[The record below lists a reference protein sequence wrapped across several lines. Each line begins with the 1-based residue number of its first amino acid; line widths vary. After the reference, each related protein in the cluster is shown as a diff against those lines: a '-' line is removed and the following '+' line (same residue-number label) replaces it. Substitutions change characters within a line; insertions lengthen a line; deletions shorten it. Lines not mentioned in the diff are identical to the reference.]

1 MKVYIAGAITNNPR
15 YKEQFE
21 TAEKRLISMN
31 HAVINP
37 VKNLGFEY
45 REYIDMG
52 LCELMK
58 CDAIYLLD
66 GYEKSKGAQL
76 ELLYA
81 QTVGMKII
89 EENPCLYWGSET
101 QGGTVVSELIEIISQ
116 KDKLLDFMERYNLTG
131 LRYAAEEQLREYIKE
146 VLR

>member
-1 MKVYIAGAITNNPR
+1 MKVYLAGAITNNSR

-21 TAEKRLISMN
+21 TAEKRLINMR

-37 VKNLGFEY
+37 VKNFGFEY

-58 CDAIYLLD
+58 CDAIYLLA

-81 QTVGMKII
+81 QTVGMRII
-89 EENPCLYWGSET
+89 EENPCLC
-101 QGGTVVSELIEIISQ
+101 
-116 KDKLLDFMERYNLTG
+116 
-131 LRYAAEEQLREYIKE
+131 
-146 VLR
+146 

>member
-52 LCELMK
+52 LCDLMK

-81 QTVGMKII
+81 QTVGMRII
-89 EENPCLYWGSET
+89 EETLCASGR
-101 QGGTVVSELIEIISQ
+101 TV
-116 KDKLLDFMERYNLTG
+116 KDTDKEVVRVKR
-131 LRYAAEEQLREYIKE
+131 LRDKE
-146 VLR
+146 VLQ

>member
-31 HAVINP
+31 QAVINP
-37 VKNLGFEY
+37 IKNLGFEY

-58 CDAIYLLD
+58 CDAIYLLA

-81 QTVGMKII
+81 QTVGMRII
-89 EENPCLYWGSET
+89 EENPCLYWGSENE
-101 QGGTVVSELIEIISQ
+101 GGVAMSELIGIISR
-116 KDKLLDFMERYNLTG
+116 KDKLLDFMDRYHLTG
-131 LRYAAEEQLREYIKE
+131 LREATEDQLREYIKE
-146 VLR
+146 VLQ

>member
-21 TAEKRLISMN
+21 TAENRLISMN

-58 CDAIYLLD
+58 CDAIYLLA

-81 QTVGMKII
+81 QTVGMRII

-116 KDKLLDFMERYNLTG
+116 KDKLLDFMKRCNLTG
-131 LRYAAEEQLREYIKE
+131 LRYATEEQLREYIKE

>member
-1 MKVYIAGAITNNPR
+1 
-15 YKEQFE
+15 
-21 TAEKRLISMN
+21 MN

-58 CDAIYLLD
+58 CDAIYLLA

-76 ELLYA
+76 ERLYA
-81 QTVGMKII
+81 QTVGMRII
-89 EENPCLYWGSET
+89 EENPCLYWGSENE
-101 QGGTVVSELIEIISQ
+101 GGVAMSELIKIISR
-116 KDKLLDFMERYNLTG
+116 KDKLLDFMDRYHLTG
-131 LRYAAEEQLREYIKE
+131 LRGATEAQLREYIEE